1 MLKLNKFEVMGSLT
15 EENYIKSIYSLSHE
29 TGEVSVSELAKKLHV
44 KLPTVNSMIKKLAAK
59 KLVNYAKYQGVKL
72 TEKGKKE
79 ALAIIRKHR
88 LTESFLVQIMGLGWE
103 EVHDIAEQLEHIES
117 ERFFNRIDE
126 MLGKPKVDPHGEPI
140 PDINGKIS
148 SKNRI
153 SLSELPEGKSAK
165 ITAVGND
172 EKSFLDQL
180 NSKGLQIGDSV
191 TVKKKE
197 AFDGSV
203 TITMKGKRETM
214 LSHLVADRIWVEV

>member
-1 MLKLNKFEVMGSLT
+1 MGSLT
-15 EENYIKSIYSLSHE
+15 EENYIKSIYSLSLE
-29 TGEVSVSELAKKLHV
+29 AGEVSVSELAKKLQV
-44 KLPTVNSMIKKLAAK
+44 KLPTINSMVKKLAAK
-59 KLVNYAKYQGVKL
+59 KLVSYAKYQGIKL
-72 TEKGKKE
+72 TEKGKRE

-103 EVHDIAEQLEHIES
+103 EVHEIAEQLEHIES

-140 PDINGKIS
+140 PDVNGKVS
-148 SKNRI
+148 SKNRV
-153 SLSELPEGKSAK
+153 SLSELAEGQSAK

-180 NSKGLQIGDSV
+180 NSKGLHIGDSV

-197 AFDGSV
+197 VFDGSV
-203 TITMKGKRETM
+203 TITMKGKKETM
-214 LSHLVADRIWVEV
+214 LSHLVAERIWVEV

>member
-1 MLKLNKFEVMGSLT
+1 MGSLT
-15 EENYIKSIYSLSHE
+15 EENYIKSIYSLSLE
-29 TGEVSVSELAKKLHV
+29 AGEVSVSELAKKLQV
-44 KLPTVNSMIKKLAAK
+44 KLPTVNSMVKKLAAK
-59 KLVNYAKYQGVKL
+59 KLVSYAKYQGVKL
-72 TEKGKKE
+72 TERGKKE

-140 PDINGKIS
+140 PDVNGRIAA
-148 SKNRI
+148 KNQI
-153 SLSELPEGKSAK
+153 ALSHVKEGDSAR

-172 EKSFLDQL
+172 EKSFLNHL
-180 NSKGLQIGDSV
+180 NSKGLQIGDSII
-191 TVKKKE
+191 VKKKD
-197 AFDGSV
+197 AFDGSL

-214 LSHLVADRIWVEV
+214 LSHLVAERIWVEV

>member
-1 MLKLNKFEVMGSLT
+1 MGSLT
-15 EENYIKSIYSLSHE
+15 EENYIKSIYSLSLE
-29 TGEVSVSELAKKLHV
+29 AGEVSVSELAKKLQV
-44 KLPTVNSMIKKLAAK
+44 KLPTVNSMVKKLATK
-59 KLVNYAKYQGVKL
+59 KLVSHAKYQGIKL

-140 PDINGKIS
+140 PDVNGKITA
-148 SKNRI
+148 KNRI
-153 SLSELPEGKSAK
+153 SLSQVKEGDSAK
-165 ITAVGND
+165 ISAVGND
-172 EKSFLDQL
+172 EKSFLDHL

-197 AFDGSV
+197 VFDGSV
-203 TITMKGKRETM
+203 TITMKGKKEMM
-214 LSHLVADRIWVEV
+214 LSHLVAERIWVEV